1 MSKVFF
7 ARAGRAGPNDV
18 AQRMPELAP
27 LRLATISVFGLGCLG
42 APSVME
48 FARCSVKELRILD
61 YDVVD
66 PATICRWPLGLQ
78 SAGLPKAAALMEAI
92 GRDYP
97 FTEVTGFNYHLG
109 AVRNPDGS
117 GPSAESV
124 MRPATE
130 NASLIYDATAE
141 VGIQQYLSDYA
152 AALGI
157 PYIGVDA
164 TPGGWGGRIVR
175 IRPGTDADCWMCY
188 RLALWH
194 KIIDE
199 PPMHANGEIQ
209 PVGCA
214 DPTFTGAGFDMVQIA
229 LAGVRLAVSTL
240 CAGTVSGYPAADW
253 DVMTIALRSPD
264 GGLIPP
270 QFRAYHLER
279 HPECSRC
286 NQN

>member
-7 ARAGRAGPNDV
+7 ARAGRAGPTDV
-18 AQRMPELAP
+18 AQRIPELAP
-27 LRLATISVFGLGCLG
+27 LQNATIAVFGLGTLG

-48 FARCSVKELRILD
+48 FARSSVKELHLVD
-61 YDVVD
+61 YDFVD

-78 SAGLPKAAALMEAI
+78 SVGLHKAAALMEAI
-92 GRDYP
+92 ARDYP
-97 FTEVTGFNYHLG
+97 FTDVTGFNYYLG
-109 AVRNPDGS
+109 AVRSLDGS
-117 GPSAESV
+117 GESAASIMQKV
-124 MRPATE
+124 TE

-152 AALGI
+152 ASLGI

-175 IRPGTDADCWMCY
+175 IRPGTDSGCWMCY

-194 KIIDE
+194 KIIEE
-199 PPMHANGEIQ
+199 PPMHPNGEIQ

-229 LAGVRLAVSTL
+229 LAAVRLAVSTL
-240 CAGTVSGYPAADW
+240 CAGSPNGYPAADW
-253 DVMTIALRSPD
+253 DVMTISLRSPD
-264 GGLIPP
+264 GGLIAP
-270 QFRAYHLER
+270 QFRAHNLER